1 MFRSKKKELQEN
13 MTKINIDILISL
25 IPMLLVAFFVY
36 EITPILVILSSVI
49 TAELAEIIFSFFIQK
64 NRDSL

>member
-1 MFRSKKKELQEN
+1 MFKGNKRKQQEN
-13 MTKINIDILISL
+13 IAKMNIDILISL

-49 TAELAEIIFSFFIQK
+49 TAELAEIIFSF
-64 NRDSL
+64 